1 MLSILHVSYSLL
13 LKVDIIIPILKK
25 NKLRLTEVEL
35 STVMLFARD
44 RMGL

>member
-13 LKVDIIIPILKK
+13 LKVYIIIPILKK

-35 STVMLFARD
+35 STVMLFAND

>member
-25 NKLRLTEVEL
+25 NKLRLTEVKL

>member
-13 LKVDIIIPILKK
+13 LKVDIIIPLLKK

>member
-13 LKVDIIIPILKK
+13 LKVDIIIPILKR

-35 STVMLFARD
+35 STVMLFAND